1 MNSAPREPRQ
11 FHEISRSVKMLFECS
26 TAHSAAAAR
35 CPPLLCAMSSDT
47 SDGSARRRCEPECTL
62 VVSAAAT
69 PAGDVGS
76 TPRERSSAMT
86 SKASAASARA
96 WRKAMGARH
105 VPYDRR
111 LPYDAARATRR
122 ARATGTCDTS
132 AQHTTQHEPRRNDG
146 TGLRYGVSRRCGI
159 AGPRPGGSSAGRLRP
174 TTAHAKHSF
183 ARAAER
189 LPWAASARVR
199 CSAEA
204 FSRLESARSCAI
216 AMRSAAYVGTA
227 AEVDR
232 RQQPRNGPV
241 AERAVPQHQLAQRPQ
256 RDRRRHGRRSCR
268 AARASRPL
276 SCVGMLRACGRQGH
290 EERSHGLLAELVVRE
305 LRTCRQR
312 RRRRLAD
319 RCASHAKDAACRV
332 PRAFSRRVSAL
343 RSAE

>member
-1 MNSAPREPRQ
+1 MNSAPRAPRQ
-11 FHEISRSVKMLFECS
+11 FHEISRSVRMLFERS
-26 TAHSAAAAR
+26 TAHSAVAAR

-86 SKASAASARA
+86 SQASARA
-96 WRKAMGARH
+96 WRKAMGARQ
-105 VPYDRR
+105 V
-111 LPYDAARATRR
+111 PYDAARATRR

-132 AQHTTQHEPRRNDG
+132 AQHTTQHEPVGRHG
-146 TGLRYGVSRRCGI
+146 PLRASHDCVEGI
-159 AGPRPGGSSAGRLRP
+159 TGPRPGGSSAGRFRP
-174 TTAHAKHSF
+174 TTAHAKHSL

-204 FSRLESARSCAI
+204 FSRLESARWCAI
-216 AMRSAAYVGTA
+216 AMRSAAYVGSA

-232 RQQPRNGPV
+232 RKQPRNGPV

-256 RDRRRHGRRSCR
+256 RDRRSHGRRGCR

-276 SCVGMLRACGRQGH
+276 SCVGMLRACGRQRH

-319 RCASHAKDAACRV
+319 RRASHAKDAACRV
-332 PRAFSRRVSAL
+332 PRTFGRRVSAL
-343 RSAE
+343 RSADEPR